1 MRYLHIPL
9 LMLIL
14 VMHSAVAAAQE
25 DAADD
30 VALFINYAI
39 DEPTVCSVDQASAFY
54 QTLDGFQQFL
64 DDIGL
69 MDNLEDLSND
79 WLEEY
84 YEWILEN
91 WKPFMDVQCGG
102 TQQLMVML
110 RAKLKYKLVE
120 EGFGEISE
128 IPADEA
134 MAVARNL
141 AEMDLQVIESSDGS
155 DMALEL
161 NRMVA
166 DLPRCSAEQALE
178 FYGAI
183 DEYTQMTKDLRPTGA
198 LGDIDADELESA
210 LFNWLAE
217 FDSWR
222 QEAWSAYY
230 ERPCGATQVLLYH
243 LEART
248 YLAVMLRGAG
258 LDTSPMLTELIQ
270 QWRSV
275 EDYDRSLI
283 NSGEGE

>member
-1 MRYLHIPL
+1 MRYLHIPFL
-9 LMLIL
+9 ILIL
-14 VMHSAVAAAQE
+14 VVYSPVTAAQE

-54 QTLDGFQQFL
+54 QTLDGFRQFL

-161 NRMVA
+161 NRMVT

-183 DEYTQMTKDLRPTGA
+183 DEYAQMTKDLRPTGA
-198 LGDIDADELESA
+198 HGDIDADELESA

-248 YLAVMLRGAG
+248 YLAVMMRGAG

-283 NSGEGE
+283 NSGDGE

>member
-1 MRYLHIPL
+1 MRYLHIPFL
-9 LMLIL
+9 ILIL
-14 VMHSAVAAAQE
+14 VVYSPVTAAQE

-54 QTLDGFQQFL
+54 QTLDGFRQFL

-141 AEMDLQVIESSDGS
+141 AEMDRQVIESSEGADY
-155 DMALEL
+155 ALEL
-161 NRMVA
+161 NRMVT

-183 DEYTQMTKDLRPTGA
+183 DEYAQMTKDLRPTGA
-198 LGDIDADELESA
+198 HGDIDADELESA

-248 YLAVMLRGAG
+248 YLAVMMRGAG

-283 NSGEGE
+283 NSGDGE